1 MLHPASML
9 VTYDYTLPGSAAG
22 TTLFFGCGVLYYC
35 AAGMKV
41 AIPVMAA

>member
-1 MLHPASML
+1 MSVFASH
-9 VTYDYTLPGSAAG
+9 DYTVPGGAAG
-22 TTLFFGCGVLYYC
+22 RTLFFGCGVVYYC